1 LIYEAV
7 LLPRLEASPLVAERL
22 QLTQLQQVV
31 SVEMEERAALVQGA
45 LGEMVEQ
52 AQLLQGMHRILAQVS
67 HQIFQDPH
75 SSTAVAEMETME
87 AQQAQHAMVPE
98 AGM

>member
-1 LIYEAV
+1 
-7 LLPRLEASPLVAERL
+7 
-22 QLTQLQQVV
+22 
-31 SVEMEERAALVQGA
+31 
-45 LGEMVEQ
+45 MVEQ